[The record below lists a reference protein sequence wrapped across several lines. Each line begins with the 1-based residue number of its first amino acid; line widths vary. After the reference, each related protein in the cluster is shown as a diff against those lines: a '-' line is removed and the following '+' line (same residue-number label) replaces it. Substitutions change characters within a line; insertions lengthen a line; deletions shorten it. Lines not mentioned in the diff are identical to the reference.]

1 MFMRGL
7 VLNRSIW
14 AMLIM
19 FLTNFSDSCQ
29 DMWGYPV
36 RVMKSLNANGIYCY
50 EMSNLMCLTYSF
62 GVLRLYLSP
71 CRFASTCFREGGD
84 VVDEAR
90 LPEFGEM
97 LQAECFNVIGVV
109 LC

>member
-1 MFMRGL
+1 MLVNRMFMRGL

-62 GVLRLYLSP
+62 GVLRLLSQPLQVCQYL
-71 CRFASTCFREGGD
+71 F
-84 VVDEAR
+84 
-90 LPEFGEM
+90 
-97 LQAECFNVIGVV
+97 
-109 LC
+109 